1 MRRVLAAL
9 ALASFLLGGCQTLPR
24 VPYALETLHAA
35 SPDYRYN
42 FIEPGTR
49 ARFLGDIG
57 GVGRQHPS
65 GELQLLA
72 LSGGGANGAYGAG
85 VMYGWGRRGDRPE
98 FDVVTGGSAGAL
110 IAPFVFAGSAFD
122 PALREAF
129 TDGRAKNL
137 LRSRGLGALF
147 WPGVFKPE
155 PLRKLITK
163 SVTPGLIEAVGAE
176 HRKGR
181 RLYIATTS
189 LDTQTQV
196 VWDMGALAQ
205 RTDPASRQLFQN
217 ILIASSSIPGVFPP
231 VLLTFE
237 RDGQAVSE
245 LHADGGTVA
254 NFFVAP
260 QALLGDPTRTT
271 GAARVFILL
280 NSRTTPRFAVVPVG
294 GLKIIAR
301 SFDTML
307 KSLTRSELTNVKLAA
322 SDKGLKL
329 EVGEIPDGL
338 DENFLDFSRPH
349 MQALFA
355 AGEQRGMAAT
365 AFRTVPPAP
374 APTPP

>member
-1 MRRVLAAL
+1 ML
-9 ALASFLLGGCQTLPR
+9 
-24 VPYALETLHAA
+24 
-35 SPDYRYN
+35 
-42 FIEPGTR
+42 
-49 ARFLGDIG
+49 
-57 GVGRQHPS
+57 
-65 GELQLLA
+65 
-72 LSGGGANGAYGAG
+72 
-85 VMYGWGRRGDRPE
+85 
-98 FDVVTGGSAGAL
+98 
-110 IAPFVFAGSAFD
+110 
-122 PALREAF
+122 
-129 TDGRAKNL
+129 
-137 LRSRGLGALF
+137 

-155 PLRKLITK
+155 PLRKLITN
-163 SVTPGLIEAVGAE
+163 SVTPGLIEAVAAE

-181 RLYIATTS
+181 RLFIATTS

-237 RDGQAVSE
+237 RGGQAVSE

-260 QALLGDPTRTT
+260 QAVLGDPTRTT
-271 GAARVFILL
+271 RAAHVFILL

-322 SDKGLKL
+322 SDKGLRL
-329 EVGEIPDGL
+329 DVGEIPDEL
-338 DENFLDFSRPH
+338 DENFLDFSQTH

-365 AFRTVPPAP
+365 AFQTVAP
-374 APTPP
+374 ETAATRS

>member
-9 ALASFLLGGCQTLPR
+9 ALASLLLGGCQTLPR

-42 FIEPGTR
+42 FIEPGTSV
-49 ARFLGDIG
+49 RFLGDIG
-57 GVGRQHPS
+57 GVGREHPS
-65 GELQLLA
+65 GELQLLP

-98 FDVVTGGSAGAL
+98 FDVVT
-110 IAPFVFAGSAFD
+110 
-122 PALREAF
+122 
-129 TDGRAKNL
+129 
-137 LRSRGLGALF
+137 
-147 WPGVFKPE
+147 
-155 PLRKLITK
+155 
-163 SVTPGLIEAVGAE
+163 
-176 HRKGR
+176 
-181 RLYIATTS
+181 
-189 LDTQTQV
+189 
-196 VWDMGALAQ
+196 
-205 RTDPASRQLFQN
+205 
-217 ILIASSSIPGVFPP
+217 
-231 VLLTFE
+231 
-237 RDGQAVSE
+237 
-245 LHADGGTVA
+245 
-254 NFFVAP
+254 
-260 QALLGDPTRTT
+260 RTT
-271 GAARVFILL
+271 RAARVFTLL

-355 AGEQRGMAAT
+355 AGEQQGLAAT
-365 AFRTVPPAP
+365 AFRTVSPAP
-374 APTPP
+374 VAPLHGVRLEPFREPIGTTDGLAAPGSPVASGWLRARRNSLGRKQAGLMFAVRRPIVGVQTGSPRLEPRQVATRPLRLTHGLPRPFRSGRRSDLQAYAWRSAESPTRNS

>member
-1 MRRVLAAL
+1 MRRILAAL
-9 ALASFLLGGCQTLPR
+9 AFSSLLLGGCQTLPR
-24 VPYALETLHAA
+24 APYPLETLHAA
-35 SPDYRYN
+35 SPEYRYD
-42 FIEPGTR
+42 FIKPETR
-49 ARFLGDIG
+49 ERFLGDIDS
-57 GVGRQHPS
+57 VGRQHAS

-98 FDVVTGGSAGAL
+98 FEVVTGVSAGAL
-110 IAPFVFAGSAFD
+110 IAPFVFAGPAFD

-129 TDGRAKNL
+129 TDGRSKDL
-137 LRSRGLGALF
+137 LRSRGLGALL

-155 PLRKLITK
+155 PLRKLITN
-163 SVTPGLIEAVGAE
+163 SVTPGLIEAVAAE

-181 RLYIATTS
+181 RLFIATTS

-237 RDGQAVSE
+237 RGGQAVSE

-260 QALLGDPTRTT
+260 QAVLGDPTRTT
-271 GAARVFILL
+271 RAAHIFILL

-322 SDKGLKL
+322 SDKGLRL
-329 EVGEIPDGL
+329 DVGEIPDEL
-338 DENFLDFSRPH
+338 DENFLDFSQTH

-365 AFRTVPPAP
+365 AFQTVAP
-374 APTPP
+374 ETAATRS